1 MYILEST
8 LKVSISNSINR
19 LNFEDVLWPNPRVQ
33 YSKMLG
39 NFSVRLKNT
48 ILDNFYSGKMTCAF
62 TYLCHKQKKIWSFL
76 SLTLSISIAVCAPQR
91 DFLKPLQQF
100 MFIIPRTTVIFWAN
114 AFLRTNLDCK
124 FWFRATTTTSTMPSP
139 FGKWLFEEFFFEKTS
154 TRWKLTLLK
163 ISKLCSSMYFF

>member
-1 MYILEST
+1 MYVWNEI
-8 LKVSISNSINR
+8 ISRTRTSNQSCRGEN
-19 LNFEDVLWPNPRVQ
+19 
-33 YSKMLG
+33 K
-39 NFSVRLKNT
+39 LKNT
-48 ILDNFYSGKMTCAF
+48 TLDNFYSGKMTCAF
-62 TYLCHKQKKIWSFL
+62 TYLCHKQKKSDLFL
-76 SLTLSISIAVCAPQR
+76 SLTLSISIAVCAPLR

-124 FWFRATTTTSTMPSP
+124 FWFRATTTMPSP